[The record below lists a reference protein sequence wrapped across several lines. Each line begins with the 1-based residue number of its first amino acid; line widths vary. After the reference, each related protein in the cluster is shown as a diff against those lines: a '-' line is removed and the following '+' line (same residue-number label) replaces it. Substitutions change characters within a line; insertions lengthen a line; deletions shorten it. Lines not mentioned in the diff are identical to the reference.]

1 MSSEPQRKIEIT
13 NILYL
18 LPTDAADDSDLELFD
33 PMLDRPLA
41 DTPQTMSISNG
52 KEALENFISKAVK
65 PFGEELDIYV
75 RRGNDLLKQML
86 RKYKNLAFDI
96 TKPPNV
102 EFADESGVD
111 GGGVSREY
119 SFLLMESLCK
129 TQDNG
134 LRLFDGQPGHLV
146 PSHNYDFVSGGL
158 FVIIGKMILHALLN
172 NCNGVPGI
180 SPAVVSY
187 LISGKRDAVVAKV
200 SLQDVPDFDLRKSL
214 EKVLSS

>member
-1 MSSEPQRKIEIT
+1 MSSESQRKIENTDIL
-13 NILYL
+13 LYL

-33 PMLDRPLA
+33 PMLGRPLA

-65 PFGEELDIYV
+65 PFGMELDIYV
-75 RRGNDLLKQML
+75 RRGNDLL
-86 RKYKNLAFDI
+86 RKHKNLAFDI

-119 SFLLMESLCK
+119 FFLLMESLCK

-134 LRLFDGQPGHLV
+134 LRLFDGQRGHLV

-180 SPAVVSY
+180 LPAVVSY
-187 LISGKRDAVVAKV
+187 LISGKRDAVVAMV
-200 SLQDVPDFDLRKSL
+200 CLQDVPDFDLRKSL